1 MEVNRQ
7 WWDGTTREIYAND
20 SVGAQ
25 PIITTL
31 ESLNTKIRAN
41 LSKYEGVEWD
51 KSISPW
57 KINHNS
63 DFFKM
68 QWDNNY
74 FSAGDTLI
82 VKQAPFFKERKKGY
96 TFYLSAVG
104 GAANFQPHEVFTYW
118 ASTKPQYLNC
128 LSRSGIDLEN
138 STVSQWILEKYE
150 YNFPVIN
157 FDYSQIFTAVMIHDT
172 DGRGHLLS
180 ESDRADW
187 NAASVYGASV
197 MFFSKDTENNHTY
210 PLCVS
215 IISLNNKI
223 QSPPWTTTIC
233 WNDETMLDNGF
244 AVTSSLMESGY
255 DGWNCY
261 GLQTLG
267 TNCKWFSGDVNP
279 GFDSTHYATDDAAG
293 SVYFFPAKN
302 IPVDNP
308 AADEP
313 DSVWDDNW
321 ESFYG
326 GGGYPYGIKRHL
338 KSTVTFDDFIT
349 YIKQQL
355 SYLGFRFCIDTN
367 HLNDAIDSQYFF
379 IPEIDEKGVT
389 TGTYYAANSAEAA
402 NLPNNNWTNDVYTET
417 PYDGTDDDDDDD
429 PNDYDDENKTE
440 LNPAAN
446 GYSNEFQNSYVI
458 PFDNGGST
466 GLATVGEIAAY
477 LYYTAP
483 TNQSETDYL
492 SSNPIDAVVSLM
504 MFPFAID
511 TDVPSYGL
519 PFVRY
524 GKVVSDKKALGFIKS
539 QIQIIDFGSHLY
551 YPIYGVKDFRSYE
564 PYCDAELVL
573 PYCGNVKILPSL
585 YLNHF
590 IGVKYI
596 VDLVTGAC
604 CACIFRDNLMTSV
617 VNGQIGMSLPV
628 TGVRAADLQ
637 RDIYHKQTGIKQ
649 AANTGLSAIANAI
662 FGTASAAASG
672 NAVGVAQTAINS
684 ALSIDAANTSYKAAE
699 YELSHIQ
706 IPFTV
711 RSAASPLTDFAN
723 EQYPRLIVK
732 RPIMLDSYNPEI
744 YGHTIGFACLKNDT
758 LSNYHGYTEL
768 TGLDFSGFGGTEI
781 EKARLKAELENGVYL
796 P

>member
-7 WWDGTTREIYAND
+7 WWDGTTREIYATNTIGD
-20 SVGAQ
+20 T
-25 PIITTL
+25 PIVETL
-31 ESLNTKIRAN
+31 QNLETKIRAN

-51 KSISPW
+51 KTICPW

-63 DFFKM
+63 DFFDM
-68 QWDNNY
+68 NWANPYYSSGDYLNTP
-74 FSAGDTLI
+74 FSPL
-82 VKQAPFFKERKKGY
+82 FKERKKGY
-96 TFYLSAVG
+96 TFYLSCAG
-104 GAANFQPHEVFTYW
+104 GTANFQPHENIDSL
-118 ASTKPQYLNC
+118 AATKPQYLNC

-138 STVSQWILEKYE
+138 QLVSDWINLKYRHL
-150 YNFPVIN
+150 YPVIN
-157 FDYSQIFTAVMIHDT
+157 FDYSRICTAIMIHNT

-180 ESDRADW
+180 ESDRSGWTAT
-187 NAASVYGASV
+187 SVYGVSV
-197 MFFSKDTENNHTY
+197 MFFSKNTNGGTY
-210 PLCVS
+210 PLSMS
-215 IISLNNKI
+215 ILSLNNEFL
-223 QSPPWTTTIC
+223 SPEWTVTNC
-233 WNDETMLDNGF
+233 WNDEKIFDNALALTWCTAWDG
-244 AVTSSLMESGY
+244 GY
-255 DGWNCY
+255 DIG
-261 GLQTLG
+261 GIQTLG
-267 TNCKWFSGDVNP
+267 SNCLWFTDEYNP
-279 GFDSTHYATDDAAG
+279 GFSSQTFASSDAAG
-293 SVYFFPAKN
+293 SVNYFPAKN
-302 IPVDNP
+302 CCIENP
-308 AADEP
+308 IDDE
-313 DSVWDDNW
+313 SIWSNQW
-321 ESFYG
+321 EAFYSG
-326 GGGYPYGIKRHL
+326 GGFPNGIKRHL
-338 KSTVTFDDFIT
+338 KSTVTFDEFCN
-349 YIKQQL
+349 YCKQQL
-355 SYLGFRFCIDTN
+355 AYLGFRFCIDTN
-367 HLNDAIDSQYFF
+367 HLSDAIDGQYFF

-417 PYDGTDDDDDDD
+417 PYDGTDDEEDED

-440 LNPAAN
+440 LNPAAD
-446 GYSNEFQNSYVI
+446 GYSNEFQNSYVL
-458 PFDNGGST
+458 PFDNNGFSDT
-466 GLATVGEIAAY
+466 ATVGEVAAY

-511 TDVPSYGL
+511 VNIPSYGF
-519 PFVRY
+519 PYVRY

-604 CACIFRDNLMTSV
+604 CACIFRDNLMTTV

-637 RDIYHKQTGIKQ
+637 SDIYHKQTGIKQ
-649 AANTGLSAIANAI
+649 AANTGLSAIANTV
-662 FGTASAAASG
+662 FGTVSAAASG
-672 NAVGVAQTAINS
+672 NAVGAAH
-684 ALSIDAANTSYKAAE
+684 ALVSGALNIDAANTSYKAAE

-723 EQYPRLIVK
+723 EQYPRLIIK

-758 LSNYHGYTEL
+758 LNNYHGYTEL

>member
-7 WWDGTTREIYAND
+7 WWDGTTREIYATD
-20 SVGAQ
+20 TIGDTPVVV
-25 PIITTL
+25 TL
-31 ESLNTKIRAN
+31 QNLSSKIQAN
-41 LSKYEGVEWD
+41 LSKYEGVQWD
-51 KSISPW
+51 KTICPW

-63 DFFKM
+63 DFFKK
-68 QWDNNY
+68 QWDNCY
-74 FSAGDTLI
+74 FKNNALVVSQSPL
-82 VKQAPFFKERKKGY
+82 FKERKKGY
-96 TFYLSAVG
+96 TFYLSCAG
-104 GAANFQPHEVFTYW
+104 GNASNQPHLNVN
-118 ASTKPQYLNC
+118 ALSPLVPQYLNC
-128 LSRSGIDLEN
+128 LSRPNIDLNNYPEYD
-138 STVSQWILEKYE
+138 WINDKYRC
-150 YNFPVIN
+150 NFPVIN
-157 FDYSQIFTAVMIHDT
+157 FDYSRICTAIMIHNV

-180 ESDRADW
+180 ENDRSGW
-187 NAASVYGASV
+187 NATGVYGLSV
-197 MFFSKDTENNHTY
+197 MFFAKPADSSIST
-210 PLCVS
+210 LCMGIV
-215 IISLNNKI
+215 SLNNEI
-223 QSPPWTTTIC
+223 QSPPWDTTDC
-233 WNDETMLDNGF
+233 WNDEFMCDNGL
-244 AVTSSLMESGY
+244 ALTWCNAW
-255 DGWNCY
+255 DG
-261 GLQTLG
+261 GFEIGGMQTLG
-267 TNCKWFSGDVNP
+267 SSYKWFQQSINNP
-279 GFDSTHYATDDAAG
+279 GFREDNCISDNVAG
-293 SVYFFPAKN
+293 AIYYFPIKN

-308 AADEP
+308 ATDEP
-313 DSVWDDNW
+313 DSVWSDNW
-321 ESFYG
+321 ESFYAVG
-326 GGGYPYGIKRHL
+326 DYPYGIKRHL

-367 HLNDAIDSQYFF
+367 HLNDDINSQYFF
-379 IPEIDEKGVT
+379 IPVIDEKGVT
-389 TGTYYAANSAEAA
+389 TGGYYQANSAEAET
-402 NLPNNNWTNDVYTET
+402 LPNYNWTNDVYTET
-417 PYDGTDDDDDDD
+417 PYDGTDDEEDED

-440 LNPAAN
+440 LNPAAD
-446 GYSNEFQNSYVI
+446 GYSNEFQNSYVL
-458 PFDNGGST
+458 PFDNN
-466 GLATVGEIAAY
+466 GLSGTATVGEVAAY

-504 MFPFAID
+504 MFPFTID
-511 TDVPSYGL
+511 VDIPSYGL
-519 PFVRY
+519 PYVRY

-604 CACIFRDNLMTSV
+604 CACIFRDNLMTTV

-723 EQYPRLIVK
+723 EQYPRLIIK

-758 LSNYHGYTEL
+758 LNNYHGYTEL

>member
-7 WWDGTTREIYAND
+7 WWNGTTREIYASETIGD
-20 SVGAQ
+20 TPV
-25 PIITTL
+25 IVTL
-31 ESLNTKIRAN
+31 QNLSSKIQAN
-41 LSKYEGVEWD
+41 LSKYEGVQWD
-51 KSISPW
+51 KTICPW

-63 DFFKM
+63 DFFKK
-68 QWDNNY
+68 QWDNCY
-74 FSAGDTLI
+74 FKNNTL
-82 VKQAPFFKERKKGY
+82 VVSQAPLFKERKKGY
-96 TFYLSAVG
+96 TFYLSCAG
-104 GAANFQPHEVFTYW
+104 GNAGFQLHEIVN
-118 ASTKPQYLNC
+118 ALSPLVPQYLNC
-128 LSRSGIDLEN
+128 LSRPNINLNN
-138 STVSQWILEKYE
+138 SPEYDWINDKYRC
-150 YNFPVIN
+150 NFPVIN
-157 FDYSQIFTAVMIHDT
+157 FDYSRICTAIMIHNI
-172 DGRGHLLS
+172 DGQGHLLS
-180 ESDRADW
+180 ENDRLNWDGTG
-187 NAASVYGASV
+187 VYGISV
-197 MFFSKDTENNHTY
+197 MFFTKTANSNAVQTV
-210 PLCVS
+210 CMGIV
-215 IISLNNKI
+215 SLNNEI
-223 QSPPWTTTIC
+223 QSPPWDTTDC
-233 WNDETMLDNGF
+233 WNDEFMCDNGL
-244 AVTSSLMESGY
+244 ALTWCNAWDGGY
-255 DGWNCY
+255 EIG
-261 GLQTLG
+261 GMQTLG
-267 TNCKWFSGDVNP
+267 SSFKWYQESINNP
-279 GFDSTHYATDDAAG
+279 GFREDNCVSDNVAG
-293 SVYFFPAKN
+293 AIYYFPIKN

-308 AADEP
+308 ASDEP

-321 ESFYG
+321 ESFYAG
-326 GGGYPYGIKRHL
+326 GDYPYGIRRHL
-338 KSTVTFDDFIT
+338 KSNVSFDEFCD
-349 YIKQQL
+349 YCKQQL
-355 SYLGFRFCIDTN
+355 AYLGFRFCIDTN
-367 HLNDAIDSQYFF
+367 HLSDAIDGQYFF

-417 PYDGTDDDDDDD
+417 PYDGTDDEEDGD

-440 LNPAAN
+440 LNPAAD
-446 GYSNEFQNSYVI
+446 GYSNEFQNSYVL
-458 PFDNGGST
+458 PFDNNGFSDT
-466 GLATVGEIAAY
+466 ATVGEVAAY

-483 TNQSETDYL
+483 TNQSENDYL

-504 MFPFAID
+504 MFPFSVATEIP
-511 TDVPSYGL
+511 TYGL
-519 PFVRY
+519 PYVRY

-596 VDLVTGAC
+596 IDLVTGAC
-604 CACIFRDNLMTSV
+604 CACIFRDNLMTTV

-684 ALSIDAANTSYKAAE
+684 ALSIDVANTSYKAAE

-723 EQYPRLIVK
+723 EQYPRLIIK

-758 LSNYHGYTEL
+758 LNNYHGYTEL

>member
-7 WWDGTTREIYAND
+7 WWDGTTREIYATGTIGDTPVIVTLQNLI
-20 SVGAQ
+20 SK
-25 PIITTL
+25 IT
-31 ESLNTKIRAN
+31 AN
-41 LSKYEGVEWD
+41 LSKYEGTDWD
-51 KSISPW
+51 KTICPW
-57 KINHNS
+57 KINYNS
-63 DFFKM
+63 DFFKK
-68 QWDNNY
+68 QWDNCY
-74 FSAGDTLI
+74 FKDNNLI
-82 VKQAPFFKERKKGY
+82 VSQSPLFKARKKGY
-96 TFYLSAVG
+96 TFYLSCAG
-104 GAANFQPHEVFTYW
+104 SNASNQPHENVN
-118 ASTKPQYLNC
+118 ALSPMVVQYLNC
-128 LSRSGIDLEN
+128 LSRPNINLDNYPEYD
-138 STVSQWILEKYE
+138 WINDKYRC
-150 YNFPVIN
+150 NFPVIN
-157 FDYSQIFTAVMIHDT
+157 FDYSRICTAIMIHNIN
-172 DGRGHLLS
+172 GQGHLLS
-180 ESDRADW
+180 ENDRSGW
-187 NAASVYGASV
+187 NAAGVYGLSV
-197 MFFSKDTENNHTY
+197 MFFAKAPNSTTST
-210 PLCVS
+210 LCMGIV
-215 IISLNNKI
+215 SLNNEI
-223 QSPPWTTTIC
+223 QAPPWDTTNC
-233 WNDETMLDNGF
+233 WKDENMLDNGL
-244 AVTSSLMESGY
+244 ALTWCNAW
-255 DGWNCY
+255 DG
-261 GLQTLG
+261 GIEIGGMQTLG
-267 TNCKWFSGDVNP
+267 SSFKWYQESINNP
-279 GFDSTHYATDDAAG
+279 GFREENCVSDNVAG
-293 SVYFFPAKN
+293 AIYYFPIKN
-302 IPVDNP
+302 IPIDNP

-313 DSVWDDNW
+313 DSVWDDDW

-326 GGGYPYGIKRHL
+326 GGDYPYGIRRHL
-338 KSTVTFDDFIT
+338 KSNVSFDDFCD
-349 YIKQQL
+349 YCKKQL
-355 SYLGFRFCIDTN
+355 AYLGFRFCIDTN
-367 HLNDAIDSQYFF
+367 HLTDDINSQYFF
-379 IPEIDEKGVT
+379 IPVIDEKGVT
-389 TGTYYAANSAEAA
+389 TGGFYQANSAEAET
-402 NLPNNNWTNDVYTET
+402 LPNYNWTNDVYTET
-417 PYDGTDDDDDDD
+417 PYDGTDDEEDDD

-440 LNPAAN
+440 LNPAAD
-446 GYSNEFQNSYVI
+446 GYSNEFQNSYVL
-458 PFDNGGST
+458 PFDNNGFSDT
-466 GLATVGEIAAY
+466 ATVGEVAAY

-483 TNQSETDYL
+483 TTQSETDYL

-519 PFVRY
+519 PYVRY

-564 PYCDAELVL
+564 PYCDAELIL

-604 CACIFRDNLMTSV
+604 CACIFRDNLMTTV

-649 AANTGLSAIANAI
+649 AANTGLSSIANAI
-662 FGTASAAASG
+662 FGTASSAASG
-672 NAVGVAQTAINS
+672 NAVGAAQTVINS

-706 IPFTV
+706 IPFTI

-723 EQYPRLIVK
+723 EQYPRLIIK

-758 LSNYHGYTEL
+758 LNNYHGYTEL